1 MNARPLIS
9 LLVLAIV
16 VVIGYV
22 YFKGGKD
29 AEQRQHRRPLP
40 PPTTAAPATTT
51 EGTAATTGTTAATTG
66 TTDQTQTAAATPVAP
81 LTALAG
87 KTIKVATEGAYP
99 PFNFVDATGALQGF
113 DVDIAKA
120 LCTKMQ
126 VTCEISE
133 QDWDGMIPGL
143 LAKKYDAIIASMSI
157 TEERKQ
163 KIDFTDKYYNTP
175 AVIVAAANSPITL
188 GADGNPDPA
197 SMKGQKIGV
206 QRATIHANFARDIS
220 RSSEIV
226 VYDTADNA
234 NLDLTAGRL
243 DARMDDILVL
253 QDQVVKPDGDK
264 YKIVGK
270 GWTAACSATAP
281 ASACARKT
289 SRCALPST
297 RRSRGSAPTAPT
309 RPSTTSTSTS
319 TSMAAKATKPAL
331 AQS

>member
-1 MNARPLIS
+1 MNARTLIS

-29 AEQRQHRRPLP
+29 AEQAATP
-40 PPTTAAPATTT
+40 PAATTTEQPAAPATT
-51 EGTAATTGTTAATTG
+51 TTGTTAATTG
-66 TTDQTQTAAATPVAP
+66 TTDQTQTAAAVPVTP

-113 DVDIAKA
+113 DVDIANA

-126 VTCEISE
+126 VTCEISK

-143 LAKKYDAIIASMSI
+143 LAKKYDVIIASMSI

-163 KIDFTDKYYNTP
+163 KINFTGKYYNTP

-197 SMKGQKIGV
+197 SMKGLKIGV
-206 QRATIHANFARDIS
+206 QRATIHENFARDHFKE
-220 RSSEIV
+220 SEIV

-234 NLDLTAGRL
+234 NLDLTGGRL

-253 QDQVVKPDGDK
+253 QDQVVKPNGDK
-264 YKIVGK
+264 YKIFGK
-270 GWTAACSATAP
+270 GWTGGILGEGAGIGVRKEDEQLRTALDE
-281 ASACARKT
+281 AIKAIRTDGTYKT
-289 SRCALPST
+289 INDKYFNFDVYGGE
-297 RRSRGSAPTAPT
+297 GS
-309 RPSTTSTSTS
+309 
-319 TSMAAKATKPAL
+319 
-331 AQS
+331 